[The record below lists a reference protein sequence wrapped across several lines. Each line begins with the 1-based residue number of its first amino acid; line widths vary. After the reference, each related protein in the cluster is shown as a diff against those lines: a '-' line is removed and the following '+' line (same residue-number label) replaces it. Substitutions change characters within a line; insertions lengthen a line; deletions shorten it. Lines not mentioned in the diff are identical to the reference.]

1 MKKLLLLLLLF
12 SAGSAF
18 SQGTIS
24 GTITDGN
31 TSAVLSGA
39 NVIEADTENGAMSDF
54 DGNFS
59 LNVDNNSGSISISYL
74 GYVSENVSY
83 TIVDGMAN
91 LGSISLAQDADQ
103 LDEIVITGIV
113 DFAKDRETPV
123 AVSTI
128 RSEEILEKLGSQ
140 EFPEILKGTPSVYAT
155 KQGGGFGDSRINIR
169 GFDQRNTAVMIN
181 GVPVNDMENGAV
193 YWSNWAGLS
202 DVTSAIQVQRGLG
215 SSKLAI
221 SSVGGTIN
229 VLTNTA
235 DQEEGGRWTSGF
247 GNDNYFK
254 NVLSYNTGKMDNG
267 LSASVLF
274 SKTTGDGYI
283 DGTKFQGHNYFI
295 ALGYQLNEK
304 HNFQF
309 TMTGAPQWHHQN
321 SRAVSISG
329 NMGYNGG
336 TVNRKYNEQW
346 GYLNGQE
353 YSFRRNFYHKPV
365 MSVNWDWDLS
375 EKSTVS
381 SVFYGSW
388 GRGGGSGPIGR
399 INGNRDFSSTFKND
413 QGLIRFDDIQAW
425 NSGQSVPD
433 FGDDRVADGNGK
445 LVNNRSEGFSRRAS
459 MNSHDWYG
467 TVINFNHELNE
478 KLSFDFG
485 ADLRSYKGYH
495 FRVVNDVLGA
505 NSYFDNRDDFN
516 PDNFIYQGQF
526 EEVSPSWNPW
536 DGIKDMEKIEYY
548 NEGLVRWS
556 GLFGQMEYK
565 TDELSAFVQF
575 SGSNQGFQRV
585 EKFNDFGEAGQAD
598 QTTDWENLLGGNLK
612 GGANWNIDENHNIFG
627 NAGYYSKQPLF
638 DAVYI
643 NFGNDVNPNLTNET
657 VIGTELGYGYR
668 SGKLRA
674 NVNLYR
680 TSWDDRYIS
689 VGSNFDTT
697 GDGEN
702 DTRGSAN
709 LTGVQQVHM
718 GAELDLTYRV
728 SDMLS
733 LQGMVSYG
741 DWRYNGDVTAN
752 YVDENQD
759 VILNDDGSVF
769 QETLYLN
776 DVKVGNAAQ
785 FTARLGA
792 TVSITEHIKADGGI
806 YWADNLYASIDPTD
820 FNSVDNDGSLQ
831 LPSYSLTDFGLS
843 YTTGFGEKMSLS
855 LRLNVNNIFDTL
867 YISESQTNRHAQA
880 GDATWEGVSTDN
892 RVYWGFGRTWNTSIT
907 LNF

>member
-1 MKKLLLLLLLF
+1 MKLKQLF
-12 SAGSAF
+12 IMAF
-18 SQGTIS
+18 MVLSFGVYSQGTVN
-24 GTITDGN
+24 GTITDSDLG
-31 TSAVLSGA
+31 TPLSGA
-39 NVIEADTENGAMSDF
+39 NVVETSTSNGVITNF
-54 DGNFS
+54 DGNFT
-59 LNVDNNSGSISISYL
+59 LNVDNNTGSVSISYL
-74 GYVSENVSY
+74 GYSDTTVSY
-83 TIVDGMAN
+83 TLVNGKAN
-91 LGSISLAQDADQ
+91 LGSITLVVDANE
-103 LDEIVITGIV
+103 LDEVVITGIV

-128 RSEEILEKLGSQ
+128 RSEEIIQKLGSQ
-140 EFPEILKGTPSVYAT
+140 EFPEILRGTPSVYTT
-155 KQGGGFGDSRINIR
+155 KQGGGFGDARINIR

-181 GVPVNDMENGAV
+181 GVPVNDMENGWV

-229 VLTNTA
+229 VLTNPA
-235 DQEEGGRWTSGF
+235 DKAQGGSWTTGF

-267 LSASVLF
+267 FSASVLF
-274 SKTTGDGYI
+274 SRTTGDGYI
-283 DGTKFQGHNYFI
+283 DGTKFEGHNYYMAF
-295 ALGYQLNEK
+295 GYQPNDK

-321 SRAVSISG
+321 SRAVSIGTNTS
-329 NMGYNGG
+329 YNGG
-336 TVNRKYNEQW
+336 EINRKYNEQW
-346 GYLNGQE
+346 GYLNGEE

-375 EKSTVS
+375 EASTLS

-388 GRGGGSGPIGR
+388 GRGGGSGPIGK
-399 INGNRDFSSTFKND
+399 INGDRDYSSTFKND
-413 QGLIRFDDIQAW
+413 QGLIRFDDIVAW
-425 NSGQSVPD
+425 NSGNSVPD
-433 FGDDRVADGNGK
+433 FGDDRVADENGNF
-445 LVNNRSEGFSRRAS
+445 VNDRSNGFSRRAS

-467 TVINFNHELNE
+467 TVINFNHEIND

-485 ADLRSYKGYH
+485 TDLRSYKGYH

-505 NSYFDNRDDFN
+505 DGYFDDRDDFN
-516 PDNFIYQGQF
+516 PNRSIGFDQF
-526 EEVSPSWNPW
+526 EDVSPSWNPW
-536 DGIKDMEKIEYY
+536 QDINSMEKIEYY
-548 NEGLVRWS
+548 NEGLVRWA

-585 EKFNDFGEAGQAD
+585 EKFNEFEAG
-598 QTTDWENLLGGNLK
+598 QTTDWENILGGNIK
-612 GGANWNIDENHNIFG
+612 GGANWNIDENHNVFG
-627 NAGYYSKQPLF
+627 NAGLYSKQPLF
-638 DAVYI
+638 DAVFI

-657 VIGTELGYGYR
+657 VVGTELGYGYR
-668 SGKLRA
+668 SSNIRA

-680 TSWDDRYIS
+680 TSWSDRYIS
-689 VGSNFDTT
+689 VFDY
-697 GDGEN
+697 
-702 DTRGSAN
+702 DTNGTAN
-709 LTGVQQVHM
+709 LTGVEQVHM
-718 GAELDLTYRV
+718 GVEVDANWKLNDV
-728 SDMLS
+728 LS

-741 DWRYNGDVTAN
+741 DYEYNGDVTAN

-759 VILNDDGSVF
+759 VILNEDGSVF
-769 QETLYLN
+769 QETLYL
-776 DVKVGNAAQ
+776 DGVKVGDAAQ

-792 TVSITEHIKADGGI
+792 TFKITDQLSADGGV

-820 FNSVDNDGSLQ
+820 FNSADHKGSLE

-843 YTTGFGEKMSLS
+843 YEMPVGKKMSLNM
-855 LRLNVNNIFDTL
+855 RLNVNNVFDKL
-867 YISESQTNRHAQA
+867 YISESQTNRQAEA
-880 GDATWEGVSTDN
+880 GDATWEGVNTDN
-892 RVYWGFGRTWNTSIT
+892 RVYWGFGRTWNTSIA